1 MDLPAGELF
10 VALQVLLAM
19 RTGKLEVT
27 HKKLGSV
34 AQACLSGSRGAKD
47 KMQRP
52 GTACGPVVPSRW
64 ASAAP
69 RFWEILS
76 RYSRCVSLP
85 DALLRPF
92 RALPLRQRAKFPRKP
107 S

>member
-1 MDLPAGELF
+1 LDLPAGELF

-47 KMQRP
+47 KMRGQNAAARDSLRSGGTVKMRSFDRSRVNNFCFTRP
-52 GTACGPVVPSRW
+52 W
-64 ASAAP
+64 D
-69 RFWEILS
+69 
-76 RYSRCVSLP
+76 CVSS
-85 DALLRPF
+85 A
-92 RALPLRQRAKFPRKP
+92 Q
-107 S
+107 